1 MARAVAQSTAKASG
15 ALAAAKTVALDIGGL
30 RMELQVGRIIRSSTT
45 RFAVGCQVLRP
56 QVPAFGSLVKVPA
69 VGCDQIY
76 GLIHD
81 VRMEDDPFV
90 QQVAA
95 LDSPPAEVIE
105 DQRRRQV
112 PIEVGV
118 LVVGY
123 QHQGE
128 IYHRL
133 PPQPPLSLDV
143 LHTCTLEELV
153 AFTERFDYFR
163 LVLDNRD
170 LPADEML
177 AANLRAATEARGGGG
192 EDYRLSAGRE
202 LARLLALDLYRL
214 DAILRRIRP

>member
-1 MARAVAQSTAKASG
+1 
-15 ALAAAKTVALDIGGL
+15 
-30 RMELQVGRIIRSSTT
+30 MEIEVGRVVRSNTT

-56 QVPAFGSLVKVPA
+56 QVPAFGALVKVT
-69 VGCDQIY
+69 VLEDEVY

-90 QQVAA
+90 RQMAA
-95 LDSPPAEVIE
+95 TDGLPPEYIE
-105 DQRRRQV
+105 DQRRNRQV

-123 QHQGE
+123 RHGGQV
-128 IYHRL
+128 YHRL

-143 LHTCTLEELV
+143 IHTCAAGELV

-170 LPADEML
+170 LPADELL
-177 AANLRAATEARGGGG
+177 AAHLRNAAQARGAAAGR
-192 EDYRLSAGRE
+192 DFLLDAGRE
-202 LARLLALDLYRL
+202 LARLLAADLPRL

>member
-1 MARAVAQSTAKASG
+1 
-15 ALAAAKTVALDIGGL
+15 
-30 RMELQVGRIIRSSTT
+30 MELAVGRIIRSSTT
-45 RFAVGCQVLRP
+45 HFAVGCQVLRP

-69 VGCDQIY
+69 MDGDQIY

-90 QQVAA
+90 RQMAVTED
-95 LDSPPAEVIE
+95 LPAEYIE
-105 DQRRRQV
+105 DQRHNRQV

-123 QHQGE
+123 WHADEITQH
-128 IYHRL
+128 L

-143 LHTCTLEELV
+143 IYTCTSDELV
-153 AFTERFDYFR
+153 AFTGKFDYFR

-170 LPADEML
+170 LPADELL
-177 AANLRAATEARGGGG
+177 AANLRSAAQARGGAG
-192 EDYRLSAGRE
+192 EDFLVSAGRE
-202 LARLLALDLYRL
+202 LARLLAMDLYRL

>member
-1 MARAVAQSTAKASG
+1 
-15 ALAAAKTVALDIGGL
+15 
-30 RMELQVGRIIRSSTT
+30 MELPVGRIIRSSTT

-69 VGCDQIY
+69 MEEDQIY

-90 QQVAA
+90 RQMAVTEGV
-95 LDSPPAEVIE
+95 PAEYIE
-105 DQRRRQV
+105 DQRHNRQV

-123 QHQGE
+123 WHADKITQ
-128 IYHRL
+128 RL

-143 LHTCTLEELV
+143 IYTCAPEELV
-153 AFTERFDYFR
+153 AFTGQFDYFR
-163 LVLDNRD
+163 LVLDSRD
-170 LPADEML
+170 LPADELL
-177 AANLRAATEARGGGG
+177 AANLRYAAEARGDGAKS
-192 EDYRLSAGRE
+192 EFLVSAGRE
-202 LARLLALDLYRL
+202 LARLLAMDLYRL

>member
-1 MARAVAQSTAKASG
+1 
-15 ALAAAKTVALDIGGL
+15 
-30 RMELQVGRIIRSSTT
+30 MELRVGRIIRSSTT

-69 VGCDQIY
+69 VGCDEIY

-90 QQVAA
+90 RQMAA
-95 LDSPPAEVIE
+95 IDGVPAEYIE
-105 DQRRRQV
+105 DQRANRQV

-123 QHQGE
+123 QQDSE
-128 IYHRL
+128 IYQRL

-143 LHTCTLEELV
+143 IHTCTPEELV
-153 AFTERFDYFR
+153 AFTAQFDYFR

-177 AANLRAATEARGGGG
+177 AANLRAAAEARGGGG
-192 EDYRLSAGRE
+192 QDFRLSAGRE
-202 LARLLALDLYRL
+202 LARLLAMDLYRL

>member
-1 MARAVAQSTAKASG
+1 
-15 ALAAAKTVALDIGGL
+15 
-30 RMELQVGRIIRSSTT
+30 MELPVGRIIRSSTT

-69 VGCDQIY
+69 MDGDRIY

-90 QQVAA
+90 RQMAVTED
-95 LDSPPAEVIE
+95 LPAEYIE
-105 DQRRRQV
+105 DQRHNRQV

-123 QHQGE
+123 WHADEITQH
-128 IYHRL
+128 L

-143 LHTCTLEELV
+143 IYTCTSDELA
-153 AFTERFDYFR
+153 AFTGKFDYFR

-170 LPADEML
+170 LPADELL
-177 AANLRAATEARGGGG
+177 AANLRSAAQARGGAG
-192 EDYRLSAGRE
+192 EDFLVSAGRE
-202 LARLLALDLYRL
+202 LARLLAMDLYRL

>member
-1 MARAVAQSTAKASG
+1 
-15 ALAAAKTVALDIGGL
+15 
-30 RMELQVGRIIRSSTT
+30 MEIPVGRIIRSSTT

-69 VGCDQIY
+69 VGCDQIF

-90 QQVAA
+90 RQMAVT
-95 LDSPPAEVIE
+95 DGVPAEYIE
-105 DQRRRQV
+105 DQRHNRQV

-123 QHQGE
+123 QQDSE
-128 IYHRL
+128 IVHRL

-143 LHTCTLEELV
+143 IHTCAAGELV
-153 AFTERFDYFR
+153 AFTEQFDYFR
-163 LVLDNRD
+163 LVLDCRD
-170 LPADEML
+170 LPADELL
-177 AANLRAATEARGGGG
+177 AANLRYGAEARGDAGNGF
-192 EDYRLSAGRE
+192 LVNAGRE
-202 LARLLALDLYRL
+202 LSRLLAMDLYRL

>member
-1 MARAVAQSTAKASG
+1 
-15 ALAAAKTVALDIGGL
+15 
-30 RMELQVGRIIRSSTT
+30 MEIEVGRIIRSSTT

-56 QVPAFGSLVKVPA
+56 QVPVFGALVKVRA
-69 VGCDQIY
+69 LGDDEVY

-81 VRMEDDPFV
+81 VRMEDDPYV
-90 QQVAA
+90 RQVAV
-95 LDSPPAEVIE
+95 LGEVRPEVIE
-105 DQRRRQV
+105 DQRRNRQV

-123 QHQGE
+123 RQGGS

-143 LHTCTLEELV
+143 IHTCAPGELV

-170 LPADEML
+170 LPADELL
-177 AANLRAATEARGGGG
+177 AANLRYAAEARDAGGR
-192 EDYRLSAGRE
+192 EFLVDAGRE
-202 LARLLALDLYRL
+202 LARLLAMDLSRL
-214 DAILRRIRP
+214 DALLRRIGGLVHER

>member
-1 MARAVAQSTAKASG
+1 
-15 ALAAAKTVALDIGGL
+15 
-30 RMELQVGRIIRSSTT
+30 MELPVGRIIRSSTT

-69 VGCDQIY
+69 MDGDQIY

-90 QQVAA
+90 RQMAVTED
-95 LDSPPAEVIE
+95 LPAEYIE
-105 DQRRRQV
+105 DQRHNRQV

-123 QHQGE
+123 WHADE

-143 LHTCTLEELV
+143 IHTCT
-153 AFTERFDYFR
+153 R
-163 LVLDNRD
+163 
-170 LPADEML
+170 
-177 AANLRAATEARGGGG
+177 
-192 EDYRLSAGRE
+192 
-202 LARLLALDLYRL
+202 
-214 DAILRRIRP
+214 RRIGGLHRAV

>member
-1 MARAVAQSTAKASG
+1 
-15 ALAAAKTVALDIGGL
+15 
-30 RMELQVGRIIRSSTT
+30 MEIEVGRIIRSSTT

-56 QVPAFGSLVKVPA
+56 QVPVFGSLVKVRA
-69 VGCDQIY
+69 LGDDEIY

-90 QQVAA
+90 RQMATTDG
-95 LDSPPAEVIE
+95 LRPEYIE
-105 DQRRRQV
+105 DQRRNRQV

-123 QHQGE
+123 SQAGE
-128 IYHRL
+128 IYHWL

-143 LHTCTLEELV
+143 IHTCAQEELV

-170 LPADEML
+170 LPADELL
-177 AANLRAATEARGGGG
+177 AANLRYAAKARDTRGRGFLV
-192 EDYRLSAGRE
+192 DAGRE
-202 LARLLALDLYRL
+202 LARLLAMDPARL